1 MTISENVAVV
11 KENIARA
18 AERAGRSPSEITLL
32 AASKM
37 NDASRIRE
45 AFAAGITVV
54 GGNRVKARREKN
66 ALGADAGAHLHFIGY
81 LQKSKA

>member
-32 AASKM
+32 AACKM
-37 NDASRIRE
+37 NDVSRIRE
-45 AFAAGITVV
+45 AFSAGITVF
-54 GGNRVKARREKN
+54 GRSS
-66 ALGADAGAHLHFIGY
+66 ALPN
-81 LQKSKA
+81 